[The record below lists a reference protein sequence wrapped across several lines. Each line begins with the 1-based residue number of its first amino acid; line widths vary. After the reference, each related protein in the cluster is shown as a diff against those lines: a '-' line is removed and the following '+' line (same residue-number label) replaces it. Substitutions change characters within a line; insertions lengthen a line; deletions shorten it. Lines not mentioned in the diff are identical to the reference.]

1 MLRQQLSARI
11 ALPAISAAA
20 LLLAG
25 CGTTVTGNPV
35 AAPGDNLLPSQ
46 APLTTP
52 AKPPGKPGSGVPTT
66 TPRADRG
73 GHTDFHA
80 NIGDCVKLGGTTTDA
95 TIDKATCG
103 SQDANYKVTG
113 KAPQNAQCGKGA
125 DQVYYETVNGVE
137 TGALCLTIDWVVG
150 DCMEVGTDV
159 AHRIPCTTR
168 TATDGVKV
176 VSILQ
181 NTTSVD
187 DCPGDNQG
195 YVYDERQ
202 VVVCVNTL

>member
-25 CGTTVTGNPV
+25 CGSTVTGHPL
-35 AAPGDNLLPSQ
+35 AAPGDNLLPTS
-46 APLTTP
+46 AP
-52 AKPPGKPGSGVPTT
+52 AKPTGKPGSGAPTT
-66 TPRADRG
+66 SPRADRG

-80 NIGDCVKLGGTTTDA
+80 DIGDCVKLGGTTTDA

-113 KAPQNAQCGKGA
+113 KVPKNAQCGKGS
-125 DQVYYETVNGVE
+125 DQVYYETLNGVE
-137 TGALCLTIDWVVG
+137 TGALCLTVDWVVG
-150 DCMEVGTDV
+150 DCMEMGTDV

-168 TATDGVKV
+168 GANDGVQV
-176 VSILQ
+176 LSILQ
-181 NTTSVD
+181 NATSVD
-187 DCPGDNQG
+187 DCPGDSQG
-195 YVYDERQ
+195 YVYDDRQ
-202 VVVCVNTL
+202 VVVCVNTLQ